1 MLCSARKHLFVMPS
15 IAFFFLLLL
24 FLLWPKSGNHPFFC
38 ILSLFSLFA
47 RRTMLCTFL
56 TDVMLRRALF
66 IQRRKSCVAVFLL
79 NLGLRVL

>member
-24 FLLWPKSGNHPFFC
+24 FLLWPKSDNHPFFC

-66 IQRRKSCVAVFLL
+66 IQRRKSYVAVFLL